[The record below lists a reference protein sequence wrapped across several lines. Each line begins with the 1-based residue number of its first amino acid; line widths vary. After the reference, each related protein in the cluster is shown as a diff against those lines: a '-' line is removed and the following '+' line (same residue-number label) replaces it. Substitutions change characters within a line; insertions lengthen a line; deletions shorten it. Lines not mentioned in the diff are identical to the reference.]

1 MGHDDASWSMK
12 ASLCEPGVSGA
23 DRTPDQRP
31 VATPSRGVR
40 HYPRRRIRRKSNLF
54 TRPPPVPPYSKSG
67 KQCQSESRCVTCW
80 QPVPSL

>member
-31 VATPSRGVR
+31 VAAPSRGVR
-40 HYPRRRIRRKSNLF
+40 HY
-54 TRPPPVPPYSKSG
+54 SKSG
-67 KQCQSESRCVTCW
+67 KYCQSESRCVT
-80 QPVPSL
+80 